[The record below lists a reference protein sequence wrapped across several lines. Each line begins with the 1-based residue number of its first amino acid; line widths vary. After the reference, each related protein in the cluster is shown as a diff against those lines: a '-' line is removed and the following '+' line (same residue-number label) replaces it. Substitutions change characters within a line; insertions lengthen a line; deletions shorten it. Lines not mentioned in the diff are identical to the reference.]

1 MLLEHKLGQ
10 ERANALQVE
19 QLDDVNLVGKALT
32 SFLMPL
38 KFLDTPP
45 EAVLVADALAAAEEA
60 QNACK
65 HELAVVVEVLTSLSD
80 LVHHGSA
87 GLRLTLDEFAA
98 VFVRKFL
105 RIGARWVNRSNQ

>member
-10 ERANALQVE
+10 EGANALQVE

-32 SFLMPL
+32 SFLVPL

-60 QNACK
+60 QDASR
-65 HELAVVVEVLTSLSD
+65 HELAVVVEVLTSLGD

-87 GLRLTLDEFAA
+87 GLRLTLDVFAA

-105 RIGARWVNRSNQ
+105 WIGARWVNRSNQ